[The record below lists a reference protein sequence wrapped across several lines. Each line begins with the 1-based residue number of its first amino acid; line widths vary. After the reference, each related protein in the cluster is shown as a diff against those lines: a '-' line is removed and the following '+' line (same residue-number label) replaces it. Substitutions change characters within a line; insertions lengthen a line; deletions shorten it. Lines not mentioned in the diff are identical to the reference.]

1 MRLQTIGKWSLR
13 VLGVIAVLIILLIIS
28 FYIMFS
34 RGIDQALGGQ
44 TKLADH
50 SQFLVDADATA
61 ITDISVLSPD
71 GTQMLPDRTVVVAN
85 KKIVS
90 ITAGGDIPDGVRVI
104 DGQGKY
110 LIPGLIDSHVHL
122 HRSPNDL
129 LLYVATGVTQIR
141 SMNGSIQDLELKR
154 EIENGRLGPHL
165 YVSSQSM
172 NSIDGFGSTLDGM
185 NPSWMPDSIFFSFFE
200 AASNSQVSK
209 DSKEAAKN
217 ARRFIRDG
225 RDGIKLYGFLT
236 MESFRA
242 ILDVAEELDVPTAAH
257 IPDAM
262 SLEELR
268 TTKLQEIAHIEELV
282 KALQREHR
290 ALSNQNDLSYL
301 DYVDSRK
308 EQIASD
314 LFENDVAVHSTL
326 WFIESFDDQIYNLE
340 DKLKEIELE
349 YANPGIVE
357 GNWVAANG
365 MAPAGWLPGTNRF
378 ESWAGHTPEEIA
390 GSKEYWN
397 GYIGAHHILLN
408 AMIDAGVTV
417 LAGTDT
423 GGWLVVPGFALHDE
437 LHTLQ
442 LRGMTPAQALRTAT
456 SAPAER
462 IRSNAGIV
470 QPGRRAD
477 LILLNE
483 NPLEDIANT
492 ISIDTVI
499 LDGEVLDR
507 TQLDSILEAVKNANV
522 ESRTI
527 DISAYQ

>member
-1 MRLQTIGKWSLR
+1 MKIQTIGKWSLW
-13 VLGVIAVLIILLIIS
+13 VLGVFAVLIILLMIS
-28 FYIMFS
+28 FNIMFS

-44 TKLADH
+44 TKIADY

-61 ITDISVLSPD
+61 ITGISVLSAD
-71 GTQMLPDRTVVVAN
+71 GTQMLPNRTVILAN

-90 ITAGGDIPDGVRVI
+90 IAADADVPDGVRMI
-104 DGQGKY
+104 DGRDKF
-110 LIPGLIDSHVHL
+110 LIPGLVDSHVHL

-141 SMNGSIQDLELKR
+141 SMNGSIQDMELKR
-154 EIENGRLGPHL
+154 EIDNGRLGPHL

-172 NSIDGFGSTLDGM
+172 NSRDGFGSTLDGM
-185 NPSWMPDSIFFSFFE
+185 SPSWMPDSIFFSFFE

-217 ARRFIRDG
+217 ARAFIQNG

-262 SLEELR
+262 SLDELR

-282 KALQREHR
+282 KALQREHS
-290 ALSNQNDLSYL
+290 ALTDQDDLSYL
-301 DYVDSRK
+301 DYVESRK

-340 DKLKEIELE
+340 DKLKQIELE

-357 GNWVAANG
+357 GNWVAAAG

-378 ESWAGHTPEEIA
+378 ETWAGHTPEEIA

-397 GYIGAHHILLN
+397 GYIGAHHVLLR
-408 AMIDAGVTV
+408 AMIDAGTTV

-437 LHTLQ
+437 LQTLQ

-462 IRSNAGIV
+462 IRNNAGII

-477 LILLNE
+477 LLLLNE

-492 ISIDTVI
+492 RSIDTVI
-499 LDGEVLDR
+499 LDGEVFDR
-507 TQLDSILEAVKNANV
+507 AQLDSILEAVKSANAQ
-522 ESRTI
+522 SRQV
-527 DISAYQ
+527 DINEYQ

>member
-1 MRLQTIGKWSLR
+1 MKIQSIGKWSLW
-13 VLGVIAVLIILLIIS
+13 VLGVIAVLLILLVIS
-28 FYIMFS
+28 LHIMFS
-34 RGIDQALGGQ
+34 RGIDQAFGGQ
-44 TKLADH
+44 AKLADY
-50 SQFLVDADATA
+50 SQFLVDVDSTA
-61 ITDISVLSPD
+61 ITDVSVLSPD
-71 GTQMLPDRTVVVAN
+71 GTQMLPDRTVVLAN

-90 ITAGGDIPDGVRVI
+90 VSGDTDIPDGVKVI

-110 LIPGLIDSHVHL
+110 LIPGLVDSHVHL

-141 SMNGSIQDLELKR
+141 SMSGSIQDLELKR

-165 YVSSQSM
+165 YVSSPAM
-172 NSIDGFGSTLDGM
+172 NSADGFGSTLDGM
-185 NPSWMPDSIFFSFFE
+185 NPSWMPDSIFFSIFE
-200 AASNSQVSK
+200 AASNFQVSK
-209 DSKEAAKN
+209 DSKEASKN
-217 ARRFIRDG
+217 ARNFIRDG

-262 SLEELR
+262 SLTELK

-282 KALQREHR
+282 KALQREYN
-290 ALSNQNDLSYL
+290 ALPTQDELSYL
-301 DYVDSRK
+301 DYVDTRK
-308 EQIASD
+308 EEIATD

-326 WFIESFDDQIYNLE
+326 WYTESFEDQIYNLE

-357 GNWVAANG
+357 GNWVSANG
-365 MAPAGWLPGTNRF
+365 IAPVGWLPGTNRF
-378 ESWAGHTPEEIA
+378 ETWAGHTPEEIA
-390 GSKEYWN
+390 GSKEYWA
-397 GYIGAHHILLN
+397 GYVGAHHILLD
-408 AMIDAGVTV
+408 AMVETGVTV
-417 LAGTDT
+417 LAGTDA
-423 GGWLVVPGFALHDE
+423 GVWLVVPGFALHDE

-462 IRSNAGIV
+462 IRNNAGFV

-477 LILLNE
+477 LVLLNE
-483 NPLEDIANT
+483 NPLEDIAHT
-492 ISIDTVI
+492 LSIDTVI
-499 LDGEVLDR
+499 LDGEVFDR
-507 TQLDSILEAVKNANV
+507 AQLDSILEAVKKVNA
-522 ESRTI
+522 ESRQV